1 MTESESENEFENA
14 FTTRQYESQN
24 SSDNEDENNL
34 PTNNAK
40 KSRVRLNWVYKSTFE
55 NKDQSDAWLQ
65 NETTWTERKTYDTDA
80 GWHEEYRCNKV
91 PYRGPQCAAAF
102 YLIYNADSE
111 RVTMYDTGLEHTHDD
126 VLTTITIRGINPAT
140 KESIIRLLSLGVV
153 IPKVIFNNLA
163 KEAATNI
170 QIKVPNERQL

>member
-24 SSDNEDENNL
+24 SSDDEDENNL

-65 NETTWTERKTYDTDA
+65 NDA
-80 GWHEEYRCNKV
+80 
-91 PYRGPQCAAAF
+91 
-102 YLIYNADSE
+102 ADSITNGFANVFFPE
-111 RVTMYDTGLEHTHDD
+111 NEKYKRGTFL
-126 VLTTITIRGINPAT
+126 LANTI
-140 KESIIRLLSLGVV
+140 KLY
-153 IPKVIFNNLA
+153 
-163 KEAATNI
+163 
-170 QIKVPNERQL
+170 